1 MELDAFTSRLG
12 LGQGRLPAPSG
23 TFEFVL
29 GDAELGR
36 WATLVLGD
44 RVELTQHANLT
55 EVDLVR
61 VQATLRVPASLP
73 ATLAWEVSIVVDG
86 VKVARATCPTGR
98 IRRLSDLVANVSR
111 LSGLHTLEVRL
122 ELVAA

>member
-1 MELDAFTSRLG
+1 VELDAFTSRLG
-12 LGQGRLPAPSG
+12 LGQGRLPASSG

-44 RVELTQHANLT
+44 RVGLTQQANLT
-55 EVDLVR
+55 DVDLVR

-73 ATLAWEVSIVVDG
+73 PTLAWEASIVVDG
-86 VKVARATCPTGR
+86 VKAARTSCAAGR
-98 IRRLSDLVANVSR
+98 TRRLTDLAANVSR
-111 LSGLHTLEVRL
+111 LSGMHTVEVRL

>member
-1 MELDAFTSRLG
+1 MELDAFTSRVG

-44 RVELTQHANLT
+44 RVGLTQQANLT
-55 EVDLVR
+55 DVDLVR

-73 ATLAWEVSIVVDG
+73 AAVAWEASIVVDG
-86 VKVARATCPTGR
+86 VKAARAMCPRGR
-98 IRRLSDLVANVSR
+98 ARRLTDLVANVSR
-111 LSGLHTLEVRL
+111 LSGVHALEARL